1 MGKIIWKSSGKS
13 LAELKQTKLN
23 ELNQSCN
30 DSILSGFD
38 YTINGVEY
46 HFSFDMESQ
55 FNFQGAVTLLDKDI
69 VQEIEW
75 TVMSNGNYERIMID
89 KSTMNE
95 LMLKILQH
103 KDSNIKRFRN
113 QLMPLVDDAQSKEQL
128 DSIEW

>member
-1 MGKIIWKSSGKS
+1 
-13 LAELKQTKLN
+13 
-23 ELNQSCN
+23 
-30 DSILSGFD
+30 
-38 YTINGVEY
+38 
-46 HFSFDMESQ
+46 MESQ

-75 TVMSNGNYERIMID
+75 TVMNNGNYERIMID

-113 QLMPLVDDAQSKEQL
+113 ILMPLVDVAQSKEQL
-128 DSIEW
+128 DSIVW